1 MRTSGYALP
10 SVSVSPDSLALQSR
24 RTQRAAPV
32 APVATV
38 RAAAGLDGHEE
49 VVVRPHL
56 EPQMDGDTLRS
67 RAGEVP
73 LGAAETELVS
83 SLLSAGT
90 APVRDLGLDLARRLL
105 LGGIVTL
112 DDAAGDDRP
121 DDELS
126 HP

>member
-1 MRTSGYALP
+1 MPAASLA
-10 SVSVSPDSLALQSR
+10 DALALQSR
-24 RTQRAAPV
+24 GAQRAAPV

-49 VVVRPHL
+49 VIVRPHL
-56 EPQMDGDTLRS
+56 EPRMDGDTLRS
-67 RAGEVP
+67 RAGEVS

-83 SLLSAGT
+83 TLLSAGT

-121 DDELS
+121 DDGPS